1 MNKTLTGRVA
11 SLGPAERARTLVA
24 SATEVR
30 MGICDLT
37 HEVPRHVVDVDGS
50 LLLLAPAGSPS
61 GVLRVGRSAA
71 PQTVTVTLV
80 DVTNVPQPDRIRG
93 RLRLTGALSRAT
105 EPLPAEVRDHL
116 DGTGPVLRLRPERV
130 ALAWACEPGDEAGSR
145 WVQVPL
151 EEYQL
156 ASADPMVGLE
166 GRWLPHLQRDH
177 PDLLRTLAAHLSPNL
192 GDSVDVRPLALDRF
206 GLSLRLYAEQG
217 HRDVRVGFTR
227 PVACGCDVRL
237 AFADLWRQIAP
248 GDPGF
253 TC

>member
-1 MNKTLTGRVA
+1 
-11 SLGPAERARTLVA
+11 
-24 SATEVR
+24 
-30 MGICDLT
+30 
-37 HEVPRHVVDVDGS
+37 
-50 LLLLAPAGSPS
+50 
-61 GVLRVGRSAA
+61 VLRKGRPAT

-80 DVTNVPQPDRIRG
+80 DVTTVPQPDRVRG
-93 RLRLTGALSRAT
+93 RLRLTGALGRASD
-105 EPLPAEVRDHL
+105 PLPTDVRDHL
-116 DGTGPVLRLRPERV
+116 DGPGPVLRLKPERV
-130 ALAWACEPGDEAGSR
+130 ALAWACGPGHQDREGESR
-145 WVQVPL
+145 WMQVPL
-151 EEYQL
+151 EEYEH

-177 PDLLRTLAAHLSPNL
+177 PDLLRTLAAHLSPGL

-237 AFADLWRQIAP
+237 AFADLWRRIAP

-253 TC
+253 SC